1 MPTNRQLRHERF
13 QGRIAETLKV
23 CGFEVYSLAT
33 RERADLFAVDHETG
47 GVVLIEVKSSRKG
60 HVRLS
65 KDERECCRTTV
76 LPYLRARPGKTRGTV
91 RLDAMNE
98 EAKATLKG
106 LPTKRDIEFAAATG
120 TTTRGTA

>member
-1 MPTNRQLRHERF
+1 MPTNGQRRHEAF
-13 QGRIAETLKV
+13 QSRVQATLEA
-23 CGFEVYSLAT
+23 CGFEVYSMAT
-33 RERADLFAVDHETG
+33 KERADLIAVGHVTDI
-47 GVVLIEVKSSRKG
+47 VLLIEVKSSRKG
-60 HVRLS
+60 NIGLS
-65 KDERECCRTTV
+65 RDERECCRTTV